1 MPACV
6 DHTSGLSCEFLVARF
21 PLSRCTVQ
29 IANPPFSDRPQNKKL
44 ETPGVE
50 VSRDESRE
58 TRFTV
63 FSVSP
68 DALTA
73 PDRPRHHRSRGWKSG
88 WCSRIRIGARPLCF
102 GCSLGNEVKWPLHDG
117 SIVDDLHAIFLTFL
131 SQDRKSAP
139 RVKLGFRLP

>member
-6 DHTSGLSCEFLVARF
+6 DHISGLSCEFWVARF
-21 PLSRCTVQ
+21 ALSRCTVQ
-29 IANPPFSDRPQNKKL
+29 IANPPFSDRTQNKKL

-50 VSRDESRE
+50 VSKDESRE

-68 DALTA
+68 DALIA
-73 PDRPRHHRSRGWKSG
+73 PDRPRHRRSRGRESG
-88 WCSRIRIGARPLCF
+88 GCSRIRIGARPLCF
-102 GCSLGNEVKWPLHDG
+102 GCSLGNGVKRPLTTEVLLTAW
-117 SIVDDLHAIFLTFL
+117 HAIFLTFL